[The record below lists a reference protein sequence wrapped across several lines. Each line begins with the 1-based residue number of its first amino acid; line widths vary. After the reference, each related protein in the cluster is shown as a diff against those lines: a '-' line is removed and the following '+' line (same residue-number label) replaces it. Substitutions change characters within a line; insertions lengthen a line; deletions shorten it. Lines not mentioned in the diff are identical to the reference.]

1 MLREAFHVARDLERI
16 HEIAS
21 VLIRYGFGDI
31 VHRLGLGHLLE
42 QAGRVLHWKDG
53 EVLTRLEP
61 PERVCRMLE
70 MLGPTFVKLGQ
81 VLASRVDLFSPEWI
95 AAFERLV
102 DQVPAVAFET
112 LRAQLEED
120 LSAPPEQIFARLDTT
135 PLAAG
140 SIAQVHRAEL
150 ADGTAVVL
158 KIRRPGIRSKIEA
171 DLRLLSHLA
180 EIAGRELPEVA
191 RYRPR
196 EVVRQ
201 FTLSLRREL
210 DLGAEARNMERF
222 AASFKDDPTILIPQI
237 YWQWTCERINVQ
249 EYVAG
254 IPGRDIEAVEHS
266 GLNRRLLA
274 KCGAN
279 AVLKMILIDGF
290 FHADPHPGNVFYLPE
305 NRIAFLDFG
314 MVGRLSQV
322 RREQVIDLLYA
333 MVNKDAE
340 STVEV
345 LLDWAQEAPI
355 DTEALAI
362 EVDRWLDTYHG
373 VPLKRLHLSAV
384 LGNLTTLM
392 RDHQLALPPDLALLF
407 KAFITLEGLGRQLDP
422 EFDMAAHTAPFLSH
436 ALARRYTPEVMIQR
450 GWRNTSELLTI
461 LASLPRDIRRLLRVW
476 RHGSVQINVDMP
488 RLEYFGHQID
498 RAASR
503 LTVGMVT
510 ASLIVATAI
519 AMTVSLSWFAVI
531 GFLGAGAGGIWLLLS
546 IWRGERDKSS
556 R

>member
-31 VHRLGLGHLLE
+31 VRRLGLGHLLE
-42 QAGRVLHWKDG
+42 QAGRVLHWKDS
-53 EVLTRLEP
+53 EVLAHLEP

-70 MLGPTFVKLGQ
+70 ALGPTFIKLGQ

-102 DQVPAVAFET
+102 DQVPAVPFET
-112 LRAQLEED
+112 LRPQLEED
-120 LSAPPEQIFARLDTT
+120 LGAPPEQIFAALDARA
-135 PLAAG
+135 LAAG
-140 SIAQVHRAEL
+140 SIAQVHRAGLSE
-150 ADGTAVVL
+150 GTAVVL
-158 KIRRPGIRSKIEA
+158 KIRRPGIRPKIEA

-180 EIAGRELPEVA
+180 DLAGRELPEVA

-210 DLGAEARNMERF
+210 DLANEARNMERF
-222 AASFKDDPTILIPQI
+222 AASFEGDPTVLIPKI
-237 YWQWTCERINVQ
+237 YWPWTCERLNVQ
-249 EYVAG
+249 EYIAG
-254 IPGRDIEAVEHS
+254 IPGRDLEAVDKS
-266 GLNRRLLA
+266 GLDRKILARR
-274 KCGAN
+274 GAN

-305 NRIAFLDFG
+305 NRVAFLDFG
-314 MVGRLSQV
+314 MVGRLSQA
-322 RREQVIDLLYA
+322 RREQVTDLLYA
-333 MVNKDAE
+333 MVNRDVE
-340 STVEV
+340 SAVEV
-345 LLDWAQEAPI
+345 LLDWAQDAPI
-355 DTEALAI
+355 DTESLAV

-373 VPLKRLHLSAV
+373 VPLKQLRLSAM
-384 LGNLTTLM
+384 LGDFTALL
-392 RDHQLALPPDLALLF
+392 RDHRLALPPDLALLF

-422 EFDMAAHTAPFLSH
+422 EFDMAAHTAPFLTR
-436 ALARRYTPEVMIQR
+436 AVTRRYTPEAVVQR
-450 GWRNTSELLTI
+450 GWRNTSELVAV
-461 LASLPRDIRRLLRVW
+461 LASLPRDMRRLIRAW
-476 RHGSVQINVDMP
+476 RHGSMQINVDMP

-510 ASLIVATAI
+510 AALIVATAI
-519 AMTVSLSWFAVI
+519 VMTVSISWFALI
-531 GFLGAGAGGIWLLLS
+531 GFLGAGVGGIWLLFS
-546 IWRGERDKSS
+546 IWRGERDKSP